1 MSLPVA
7 SNLNSRKEDFLVDNA
22 RIRMLITFSKKVNQD
37 FITSFTKYKHF
48 SNNCRINYVKERG
61 FVTQEMRR
69 RRRTKVSIPQP
80 SLSSSHMNE
89 YYNSS
94 NVLEGNEFCGLWFP
108 GSQNYLYFYRSSRMI
123 SVWCIF
129 LDTKVSVPIYRVP
142 IRKKIE
148 TQHIVRFDYI
158 WPVVEPGG

>member
-1 MSLPVA
+1 
-7 SNLNSRKEDFLVDNA
+7 
-22 RIRMLITFSKKVNQD
+22 
-37 FITSFTKYKHF
+37 
-48 SNNCRINYVKERG
+48 
-61 FVTQEMRR
+61 
-69 RRRTKVSIPQP
+69 
-80 SLSSSHMNE
+80 MNE

-129 LDTKVSVPIYRVP
+129 LDTKVSVPIYIYRVP

-158 WPVVEPGG
+158 WPVVEPGDSSWGHAPRPQHSGKAFLIPLYIF